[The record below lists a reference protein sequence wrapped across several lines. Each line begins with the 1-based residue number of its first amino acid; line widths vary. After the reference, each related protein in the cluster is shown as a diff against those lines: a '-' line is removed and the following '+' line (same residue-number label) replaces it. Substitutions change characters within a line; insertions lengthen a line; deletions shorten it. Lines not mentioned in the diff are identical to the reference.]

1 MSSKF
6 ELDYVLLLS
15 LKSKRVLRV
24 MLSVCCIGIVG
35 KYIVGFSIV
44 RCLIQSSHP
53 SDPAVGVILCV
64 FLGGCVLFYDPELVV

>member
-1 MSSKF
+1 MCYA
-6 ELDYVLLLS
+6 LCYLYV
-15 LKSKRVLRV
+15 VLV
-24 MLSVCCIGIVG
+24 LFG